1 MIVIIFVYKYKSI
14 FCYNIIMKL
23 HEHSIDELNLFKSK
37 IISELNKSNDT
48 KHIEF
53 LNVLYIKCISALY
66 SKYKIV

>member
-1 MIVIIFVYKYKSI
+1 
-14 FCYNIIMKL
+14 MKL